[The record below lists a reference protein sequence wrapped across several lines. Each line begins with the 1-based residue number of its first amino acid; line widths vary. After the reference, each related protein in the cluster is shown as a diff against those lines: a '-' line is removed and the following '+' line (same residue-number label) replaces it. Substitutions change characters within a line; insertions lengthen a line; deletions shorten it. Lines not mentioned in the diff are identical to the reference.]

1 MKMNSTEHKL
11 GRLGKVFATVGAVID
26 VATAIEARRQ
36 PSAKALQTLGID
48 EKAFRQVN
56 L

>member
-1 MKMNSTEHKL
+1 MTKIENRF
-11 GRLGKVFATVGAVID
+11 GRIGKVFATVGAVID

-36 PSAKALQTLGID
+36 PSVQSLRTLGID

>member
-1 MKMNSTEHKL
+1 MTKTENKF

-26 VATAIEARRQ
+26 VATAVEARRQ
-36 PSAKALQTLGID
+36 PSVQALRTLGID

>member
-1 MKMNSTEHKL
+1 MTKTENKF
-11 GRLGKVFATVGAVID
+11 GRLGQVFATVGAVID
-26 VATAIEARRQ
+26 VATAVEARRQ
-36 PSAKALQTLGID
+36 PSVQSLRTLGID

>member
-1 MKMNSTEHKL
+1 MTKIENRF
-11 GRLGKVFATVGAVID
+11 GRIGKVFATVGAVID
-26 VATAIEARRQ
+26 VATSIEARRQ
-36 PSAKALQTLGID
+36 PSVQSLRTLGID

>member
-1 MKMNSTEHKL
+1 MTKTQNSL

-26 VATAIEARRQ
+26 VATAVEARRQ
-36 PSAKALQTLGID
+36 PSVQSLRTLGID

>member
-1 MKMNSTEHKL
+1 MTKTEYRL
-11 GRLGKVFATVGAVID
+11 GRLGRVFATVGAVID
-26 VATAIEARRQ
+26 VATAVEARRQ
-36 PSAKALQTLGID
+36 PSANALRTLGID

>member
-1 MKMNSTEHKL
+1 MTKTENRL
-11 GRLGKVFATVGAVID
+11 GRLGRVFATVGAVID
-26 VATAIEARRQ
+26 VATAVEARRQ
-36 PSAKALQTLGID
+36 PSSNALRTLGID

>member
-1 MKMNSTEHKL
+1 MTKTQTF
-11 GRLGKVFATVGAVID
+11 GPLGKVFATVGAVID
-26 VATAIEARRQ
+26 VATAVEARRQ
-36 PSAKALQTLGID
+36 PSVQSLRTLGID

>member
-1 MKMNSTEHKL
+1 MTKVQNGL
-11 GRLGKVFATVGAVID
+11 GRIGKVFATFGAVID

-36 PSAKALQTLGID
+36 PSVKALRTLGID

>member
-1 MKMNSTEHKL
+1 MTQVQNSL
-11 GRLGKVFATVGAVID
+11 GRLGKVFATFGAVID
-26 VATAIEARRQ
+26 VATALEARRQ

>member
-1 MKMNSTEHKL
+1 MTKVQNNL
-11 GRLGKVFATVGAVID
+11 GRIGKVFATVGAVID

-36 PSAKALQTLGID
+36 PSVQSLRTLGID